1 MRLETISRHSNSR
14 KAQLQKTS
22 SITRLSGSR
31 SCTMMPFITRYVI
44 TLLLRAVLTQS
55 QNQEEVTG
63 FGEHRIIVDIL
74 RDALFDDSKSYGV
87 KYSRY
92 FNPIS
97 INLIALVFT
106 MVRL

>member
-1 MRLETISRHSNSR
+1 
-14 KAQLQKTS
+14 
-22 SITRLSGSR
+22 
-31 SCTMMPFITRYVI
+31 MMPFVTRYVI

>member
-1 MRLETISRHSNSR
+1 
-14 KAQLQKTS
+14 
-22 SITRLSGSR
+22 
-31 SCTMMPFITRYVI
+31 MMPFITRYVI